1 MSLEDIVNVTIDR
14 QTTVPS
20 RVGFGTPLFVGETSA
35 GGIGPDRIRSYNSI
49 SEVGGDFAVSD
60 PEFKMAQAAFS
71 QNPRPT
77 VVKIGRKDALDATW
91 ADALAAIELIDNDWY
106 GLAVTTRAQADIE
119 AIAAH
124 IEARRK
130 IFIAASADAPVKDPG
145 AVDDVASSLVTSAF
159 ARTAL
164 MFHNQAATV
173 YPDAAW
179 LGLMLP
185 TDPGAATWKFKTL
198 NGIPADVLTTT
209 ELNAVL
215 DKNANVYTQVGGV
228 NITQEG
234 TMAEPEFIDVIHFVD
249 WLQARMTERIFGA
262 LVNQDKL
269 PYTNAGITAVES
281 LIREQLDIGVERGG
295 IAAEPEFTVTVPDV
309 LETDSADRA
318 ARLLRDI
325 TFNARLAGAI
335 HKVEVRGTVVV

>member
-20 RVGFGTPLFVGETSA
+20 RVGFGTPLFVGETSS
-35 GGIGPDRIRSYNSI
+35 GGISPDRIRDYNNI
-49 SEVGGDFAVSD
+49 DEVGEDFAVSD
-60 PEFKMAQAAFS
+60 PEYKMALAAFS

-77 VVKIGRKDALDATW
+77 TVKIGRKDALDASW
-91 ADALAAIELIDNDWY
+91 ADALTAIAAIDDDWY
-106 GLAVTTRAQADIE
+106 GLAITSRVQADIE
-119 AIAAH
+119 NVAAYV
-124 IEARRK
+124 EARRK
-130 IFIAASADAPVKDPG
+130 IFIAASADAGVIDAG
-145 AVDDVASSLVTSAF
+145 DNTDVASALVTSAY

-164 MFHNQAATV
+164 LFHKQAATI

-198 NGIPADVLTTT
+198 AGIAADVLTTT
-209 ELNAVL
+209 ELNAAL
-215 DKNANVYTQVGGV
+215 DKNANVYTRVGGV

-249 WLQARMTERIFGA
+249 WLQARMTERVFGA
-262 LVNQDKL
+262 LVNQPKL
-269 PYTNAGITAVES
+269 PYTNAGIAAVES
-281 LIREQLDIGVERGG
+281 LVREQLDIGVERGG
-295 IAAEPEFTVTVPDV
+295 LAPEPPYEITVPDV
-309 LETDSADRA
+309 LEVDAQDRADRV
-318 ARLLRDI
+318 LRGI

-335 HKVEVRGTVVV
+335 HKVEIRGTVVV